1 LFPPVQPV
9 PRPEKAKNAIVL
21 DGAITKQK
29 HYRAWVCMRKFEHI
43 LVKYVPENAVSMV
56 HNLMEENYVNL
67 HITRK
72 RKTKLGDFRP
82 PQNGKPQR
90 ITVNHD
96 LNPYSFL
103 VTFLHELA
111 HQKVWRNHKN
121 KVKPHG
127 VEWQKE
133 YQQLLQP
140 FLIPGIFPPDI
151 LENLKQDNKKIFASS
166 NADVALSRQ
175 LKKFDTKKNTLLI
188 EDLPDNAIFRLSDGR
203 TFRKLHLRRKNYLCL
218 QLHNNRKY
226 IFNPMAEVFPLDEK
240 DK

>member
-1 LFPPVQPV
+1 VQK
-9 PRPEKAKNAIVL
+9 PEKEKDAIAR
-21 DGAITKQK
+21 DGVISNNKRFRG
-29 HYRAWVCMRKFEHI
+29 HIRMRKFEHI
-43 LVKYVPENAVSMV
+43 LMKYLPEKAVVLV
-56 HNLMEENYVNL
+56 HELMEKHYVNL

-96 LNPYSFL
+96 LNPYAFL

-111 HQKVWRNHKN
+111 HQVVWANHKN
-121 KVKPHG
+121 KVRPHG
-127 VEWQKE
+127 PEWQQE

-140 FLIPGIFPPDI
+140 FLSPDIFPPEI
-151 LENLKQDNKKIFASS
+151 LEKLDLENKRIFASS

-175 LKKFDTKKNTLLI
+175 LKKFDVNKKTHTV
-188 EDLPDNAIFRLSDGR
+188 EDLPENAVFRLSDGR

-226 IFNPMAEVFPLDEK
+226 IFNPMAEVIPVDEK
-240 DK
+240 

>member
-1 LFPPVQPV
+1 
-9 PRPEKAKNAIVL
+9 
-21 DGAITKQK
+21 
-29 HYRAWVCMRKFEHI
+29 MRKFEHI
-43 LVKYVPENAVSMV
+43 LVKYVPQNAVGPV
-56 HNLMEENYVNL
+56 HDLMEEHFVNL

-82 PQNGKPQR
+82 AQNGKPQR

-111 HQKVWRNHKN
+111 HQKVWAKHKN

-127 VEWQKE
+127 IQWQQE
-133 YQQLLQP
+133 YQSLLQP
-140 FLIPGIFPPDI
+140 FLTAEIFPPEI
-151 LENLKQDNKKIFASS
+151 LEKLDLDNKKIFASS

-175 LKKFDTKKNTLLI
+175 LKKFDRNKNTITI
-188 EDLPDNAIFRLSDGR
+188 EDLPDNATFRLSDGR
-203 TFRKLHLRRKNYLCL
+203 TFRKLRLRRKNYLCL

-226 IFNPMAEVFPLDEK
+226 IFNPMAEVFPIDVQNI
-240 DK
+240 

>member
-1 LFPPVQPV
+1 M
-9 PRPEKAKNAIVL
+9 VL
-21 DGAITKQK
+21 K
-29 HYRAWVCMRKFEHI
+29 
-43 LVKYVPENAVSMV
+43 
-56 HNLMEENYVNL
+56 LMEQNYVNL

-96 LNPYSFL
+96 LNHYAFL

-111 HQKVWRNHKN
+111 HQKVWDIYRN

-127 VEWQKE
+127 SEWQQE

-151 LENLKQDNKKIFASS
+151 LDNLKQGNKKIFASS
-166 NADVALSRQ
+166 NADIALSRQ
-175 LKKFDTKKNTLLI
+175 LKKFDTNHNSLPI
-188 EDLPDNAIFRLSDGR
+188 EELPDNALFKLPDGR
-203 TFRKLHLRRKNYLCL
+203 MFRKLHLRRKNYLCVL
-218 QLHNNRKY
+218 LHNNKNY
-226 IFNPMAEVFPLDEK
+226 IFNPLAEVIPV
-240 DK
+240 DKQDK